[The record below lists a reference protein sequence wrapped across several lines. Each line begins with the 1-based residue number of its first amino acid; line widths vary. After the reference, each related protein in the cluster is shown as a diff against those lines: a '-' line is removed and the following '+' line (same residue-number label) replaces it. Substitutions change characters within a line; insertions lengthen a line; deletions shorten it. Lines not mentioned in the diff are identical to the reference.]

1 MTDLHYLS
9 ATEALAAFRDRT
21 LSPVELMEAVIDR
34 TEAVDGVVNALCHRF
49 FDEALAQART
59 AEARYMGKGEA
70 PRPLEG
76 IPLAVKEEE
85 AVAGQ
90 PWTQGS
96 LIYAD
101 ETAKQSSPFAD
112 KMLASGAIIHART
125 TAPEFSCAGF
135 THSRLWGVTRNPWN
149 PDVAVGGSSGGSGAA
164 LAAGTATLASGSD
177 IGGSIRIPA
186 SYNGVVGFK
195 PPYGRVAQ
203 EPPFNYDTFCHVGP
217 MARTV
222 ADCAAF
228 QNAVAGPHPRDHVS
242 LRPQL
247 VLPDVFAPVDGMRIA
262 LTCDFGSWVVDP
274 EVRANTLATAEALR
288 SAGAIV
294 EEIDLELSRELV
306 HRLASIHFNLIFA
319 AAVDAEIAEHGDL
332 MNDYALD
339 FPISAKAD
347 AGDADLLQELVLQA
361 EVCEPVSDV
370 LERYDALICPTVAA
384 TGLAAGESYVGKGV
398 MVGDVEV
405 ARYYDTMMTAPF
417 NVMSRCPVLAV
428 PSGFASNGVPTGIQI
443 VGRSYDD
450 ETVFRVGAALER
462 VQPWFDVPA
471 RRPSI

>member
-9 ATEALAAFRDRT
+9 ATDALAAFRDRT
-21 LSPVELMEAVIDR
+21 LSPVELMQAVIER

-49 FDEALAQART
+49 FDEALEQARA

-112 KMLASGAIIHART
+112 KMIASGAIIHART

-186 SYNGVVGFK
+186 SFNGVVGFK

-228 QNAVAGPHPRDHVS
+228 QNAVSGPHPRDHVS

-247 VLPDVFAPVDGMRIA
+247 VLPDVFAPIDGMRIA

-274 EVRANTLATAEALR
+274 EVRANTLATAKALR

-294 EEIDLELSRELV
+294 EEIDLELSRDLV

-319 AAVDAEIAEHGDL
+319 AAVDAEIAAHGDL
-332 MNDYALD
+332 MNDYALN

-347 AGDADLLQELVLQA
+347 AGDADL
-361 EVCEPVSDV
+361 
-370 LERYDALICPTVAA
+370 
-384 TGLAAGESYVGKGV
+384 
-398 MVGDVEV
+398 
-405 ARYYDTMMTAPF
+405 
-417 NVMSRCPVLAV
+417 
-428 PSGFASNGVPTGIQI
+428 
-443 VGRSYDD
+443 
-450 ETVFRVGAALER
+450 
-462 VQPWFDVPA
+462 
-471 RRPSI
+471 